1 MDQDNSNIPL
11 LAHSQDCP
19 TGRHE
24 NEKATSPIKPNEMWS
39 FNLTRQS
46 ECAQALATAN
56 HGAPSRTKFILG
68 SVESIILLSTSLLL
82 LLMPFY

>member
-46 ECAQALATAN
+46 KWI
-56 HGAPSRTKFILG
+56 RKTKKHSNRKKCLKMPLF
-68 SVESIILLSTSLLL
+68 SIFQHYNTLLQQ
-82 LLMPFY
+82 

>member
-46 ECAQALATAN
+46 
-56 HGAPSRTKFILG
+56 KWLG
-68 SVESIILLSTSLLL
+68 KIKKH
-82 LLMPFY
+82 